1 MRVSPMAK
9 VSTFKAGFEK
19 EFGVGIKCH
28 KGMSKG
34 HFADD
39 GDKMHEICTGMDV
52 DRDFEIEIHGNMKVA
67 TVEKEVADSLGFRV
81 QILNPDGS
89 NAANDSTLSEIRK
102 AHA

>member
-9 VSTFKAGFEK
+9 VSTFRRSFED

-28 KGMSKG
+28 KGLSKG
-34 HFADD
+34 HYADD
-39 GDKMHEICTGMDV
+39 DDKMHEICTGKDH
-52 DRDFEIEIHGNMKVA
+52 DRDFEIDIHGNMKVK
-67 TVEKEVADSLGFRV
+67 TVEKEISDSLGFLV

-89 NAANDSTLSEIRK
+89 NADNSATLSEIRK